1 MASPVKLWMHPW
13 PISGEDREYL
23 IQAKKALNIDYL
35 VLPQRAFT
43 EDTEGMLNVAEGR
56 VLCLREACPMIA
68 DHALVRDPSNA
79 EALSAALE
87 WVLTDKED
95 SRADTVDS
103 MLSKFGWHAIDAS
116 KVRFQNLSKNLKLN
130 TSDKVPIFVE
140 EDAE

>member
-1 MASPVKLWMHPW
+1 MT
-13 PISGEDREYL
+13 GEDREFL

-35 VLPQRAFT
+35 VLPQRAFAT
-43 EDTEGMLNVAEGR
+43 DSEGLLNVAEGR

-68 DHALVRDPSNA
+68 DHALVRDPSNS

-95 SRADTVDS
+95 NRADTVDS
-103 MLSKFGWHAIDAS
+103 MLSKFGWRPIDAS

-130 TSDKVPIFVE
+130 ASDTVPIFRE
-140 EDAE
+140 AEVDTGE